1 MGGDSSCLH
10 PLAVTGTQKD
20 FVVVDNGSAIFEAT
34 YQMSSGGESEQPLYL
49 AYQASHSFSRNG
61 ILVVEQNPAIQDML
75 CWALELAGY
84 SPIAQTP
91 EHLVD
96 HWRNHQMLTNENI
109 ALLLLDVSF
118 PWEQEGLEF
127 LRTLRIH
134 WAVHS
139 SIALP
144 IITLTTS
151 EQMYQ
156 KLLEQ
161 GEQVEKKPFHISQL
175 ITRIQDMI
183 ARPTEEETH

>member
-1 MGGDSSCLH
+1 
-10 PLAVTGTQKD
+10 V
-20 FVVVDNGSAIFEAT
+20 
-34 YQMSSGGESEQPLYL
+34 
-49 AYQASHSFSRNG
+49 
-61 ILVVEQNPAIQDML
+61 LVVEQNPAIQDML

-96 HWRNHQMLTNENI
+96 YWRNHQMLTNENI